1 VEEIDMEL
9 NATYLFKKKPFRNSE
24 RFWAA
29 YFGLFLLQES
39 QSAAPRDL
47 PVYSCDANG
56 HLTQRGTL
64 SVSRLAYENVI
75 ADGKLTGEPFG
86 LKDWPNE
93 ILNLQIDVV
102 VLKPEQKVVHFIEVK
117 TVGADVKRNFLRYPI
132 VCDTVRKA
140 HWESNLHYLVS
151 HGHETQTDW
160 PLLAEGNQGRSRIL
174 LWEDI
179 FRFVEETPLGKMLAV
194 GKGLSC
200 YATAPELCNCQRT

>member
-1 VEEIDMEL
+1 MGL
-9 NATYLFKKKPFRNSE
+9 NATDLFKKKPFRHSE

-29 YFGLFLLQES
+29 YFALFLLQES
-39 QSAAPRDL
+39 QSVQPRDL
-47 PVYSCDANG
+47 PVYSCDAKG
-56 HLTQRGTL
+56 HLTKRETL
-64 SVSRLAYENVI
+64 PVSRLAYENVI

-117 TVGADVKRNFLRYPI
+117 TVGADVRRNFLRYPI
-132 VCDTVRKA
+132 VCCTVRKA
-140 HWESNLHYLVS
+140 HWESNLYYLLS

-160 PLLAEGNQGRSRIL
+160 PLLAEGNQGIL

-179 FRFVEETPLGKMLAV
+179 FQFVEETPLGKMLAV
-194 GKGLSC
+194 VEGLSC